1 MHVSSQTHKKHTH
14 LGPQGILLPK
24 IVASDKQKEKC
35 FWNERSMDFQV
46 QTHEDE
52 DETPV
57 KPIALSH
64 LRKKLDIPNVFNWTS
79 AGIRVTN
86 T

>member
-1 MHVSSQTHKKHTH
+1 
-14 LGPQGILLPK
+14 
-24 IVASDKQKEKC
+24 
-35 FWNERSMDFQV
+35 MDFQV

-57 KPIALSH
+57 KPIVLSNVWET
-64 LRKKLDIPNVFNWTS
+64 LDIPNVFNWIS
-79 AGIRVTN
+79 AEIGETN